1 MEAVKDYILKQVAAK
16 SLSREDAVKL
26 LQELKPKVDKSD
38 GGVAVIGLACNFPGG
53 NGAKRFWSNMVNG
66 VDCIGDLPEERKKD
80 NLELLS
86 NPIYRKLFLNTD
98 FSEEDINQGN
108 IDFAKGGY
116 LDEIDKF
123 DADFFGIPPAEARFI
138 DPIQRVFLEKA
149 WEAIEDA
156 GYGGNKI
163 CGTNTSVFVGR
174 DNTGGSIYK
183 IFTQQ
188 DQMHLTGSWTGIL
201 ASRLSYLFNLKGAA
215 AVIDTACSSGA
226 VAIHEACRA
235 IRNRE
240 CDFAVAGG
248 IQVNT
253 QLTVKGQQTA
263 MEMVES
269 ADSKVRTFD
278 RDADGTVW
286 GEGVG
291 VLLLKPLSKAIDD
304 RDHIYAVI
312 KGSAINNDGASNGIT
327 APNAQAQE
335 EVIVQAWRNAQ
346 VNPETIS
353 YIEAHGTGTVLGDP
367 IEIKGLSNAFGRFTN
382 RKQFCG
388 IGSVKTNIGHLVGAS
403 GVASVI
409 KVIMSLKNG
418 VIPGNINF
426 SEPNPYISFEDTPF
440 YVNDRRQ
447 IWENEAFPKR
457 AGVSSFGFSG
467 TNCHIVLEE
476 APRINQ
482 PDKGEGTEINI
493 FTISAKSENALKTYV
508 HKYAE
513 YLESESSGD
522 IKDMCYTSQVGR
534 GHYEW
539 RIAILIR
546 NIEDLKGKIL
556 CINKNGFEVA
566 KVPWLYFGRHHVIA
580 GGKTKRA
587 VHDISEEQK
596 NALSIKADS
605 LIHAMLQK
613 EVKDKNTAMDLCSL
627 YVNGAEVDWDSLY
640 SGQLCKKVSLPGYP
654 LERVR
659 FWAPHR
665 YMSLEGMKQKD
676 SALQGQQKDEESESS
691 LEVSIKGR
699 TTGEKYSDT
708 EKLLAAIFA
717 GALEIQEIDI
727 EEDFFEMGGN
737 SLIFIKI
744 QTLAEKNNIKIDQS
758 DINTYSTVKELSL
771 YVDNK
776 IKTNGEGKNVNR
788 V

>member
-66 VDCIGDLPEERKKD
+66 VDCVGDLPEERKKD

-98 FSEEDINQGN
+98 FSEKDINQGD

-138 DPIQRVFLEKA
+138 DPIQRVFLETA

-163 CGTNTSVFVGR
+163 YGTNTSVFVGR

-278 RDADGTVW
+278 RKADGTVW

-327 APNAQAQE
+327 APNAHAQE

-440 YVNDRRQ
+440 YVNDRCQ

-493 FTISAKSENALKTYV
+493 FTISAKSENALKNYV

-513 YLESESSGD
+513 YMESESSWD
-522 IKDMCYTSQVGR
+522 IKDMCYTSQIGR

-539 RIAILIR
+539 RIALLIR
-546 NIEDLKGKIL
+546 DIEDLKGKIS
-556 CINKNGFEVA
+556 CIAKNGFERA

-605 LIHAMLQK
+605 LILAMLQK
-613 EVKDKNTAMDLCSL
+613 EVKDKNTAMDLCSI

-676 SALQGQQKDEESESS
+676 SAMQGQQEEEESESS
-691 LEVSIKGR
+691 LELSIKGR

-717 GALEIQEIDI
+717 GALEVHEIDI

-776 IKTNGEGKNVNR
+776 IKSNEEGKNVNR

>member
-98 FSEEDINQGN
+98 FSENDINQGD

-138 DPIQRVFLEKA
+138 DPIQRVFLETA

-163 CGTNTSVFVGR
+163 YGTNTSVFVGR

-278 RDADGTVW
+278 RKADGTVW

-403 GVASVI
+403 GLASVI

-482 PDKGEGTEINI
+482 PDKGEGTEVNI
-493 FTISAKSENALKTYV
+493 FTISAKSDNALINYV

-513 YLESESSGD
+513 YMESESSWD

-539 RIAILIR
+539 RIALLIR
-546 NIEDLKGKIL
+546 DMEDLKGKIS
-556 CINKNGFEVA
+556 CIDKNGFERA

-596 NALSIKADS
+596 NSLSIKADS
-605 LIHAMLQK
+605 LILAMLQK
-613 EVKDKNTAMDLCSL
+613 EVKDKNTAMDLCSI

-676 SALQGQQKDEESESS
+676 SAMQGQQEEEESESS

-776 IKTNGEGKNVNR
+776 IKSNEEGKNVNR

>member
-1 MEAVKDYILKQVAAK
+1 MDSVKDYILKQVAAK

-98 FSEEDINQGN
+98 LSENDINQGS

-123 DADFFGIPPAEARFI
+123 DANFFGIPPAEARFI
-138 DPIQRVFLEKA
+138 DPIQRVFLETA

-163 CGTNTSVFVGR
+163 YGTNTSVFVGR

-183 IFTQQ
+183 IFTEQ

-278 RDADGTVW
+278 RKADGTVW

-426 SEPNPYISFEDTPF
+426 SQPNPYISFEDTPF

-482 PDKGEGTEINI
+482 PDKGEGTEVNI
-493 FTISAKSENALKTYV
+493 FTISAKSENALKNYV

-513 YLESESSGD
+513 YMESESSWD

-539 RIAILIR
+539 RIALLIR
-546 NIEDLKGKIL
+546 DMEDLKGKIS
-556 CINKNGFEVA
+556 CIDKNGFERA

-596 NALSIKADS
+596 NDLSIKADS
-605 LIHAMLQK
+605 LILTMLQK
-613 EVKDKNTAMDLCSL
+613 EVKDKNTAMDLCSI

-676 SALQGQQKDEESESS
+676 SAMQGQQEEEESESG

-776 IKTNGEGKNVNR
+776 MKTNEEGKNVNR

>member
-53 NGAKRFWSNMVNG
+53 NGAERFWSNMVNG

-98 FSEEDINQGN
+98 LSEEDINQGN

-138 DPIQRVFLEKA
+138 DPIQRVFLETA

-163 CGTNTSVFVGR
+163 YGTNTSVFVGR

-278 RDADGTVW
+278 RNADGTVW

-426 SEPNPYISFEDTPF
+426 YEPNPYISFEDTPF

-493 FTISAKSENALKTYV
+493 FTISAKSENALKNYV

-513 YLESESSGD
+513 YMESESSWD

-539 RIAILIR
+539 RIALLIR
-546 NIEDLKGKIL
+546 DMEDLKGKIS
-556 CINKNGFEVA
+556 CINKNGFEVS

-596 NALSIKADS
+596 NALSIKSDS
-605 LIHAMLQK
+605 LILAMLQK

-676 SALQGQQKDEESESS
+676 SALQGQQEEEESERG

>member
-1 MEAVKDYILKQVAAK
+1 MESVKDYILKQVAAK
-16 SLSREDAVKL
+16 SLSREEAVKL
-26 LQELKPKVDKSD
+26 LQELKQKADKSD
-38 GGVAVIGLACNFPGG
+38 EGVAVIGLACNFPGG
-53 NGAKRFWSNMVNG
+53 SSTERFWQNIVNGA
-66 VDCIGDLPEERKKD
+66 DCISDLPEGRKKD

-86 NPIYRKLFLNTD
+86 NPIYRKLFLNAD
-98 FSEEDINQGN
+98 FSDKEINQGD
-108 IDFAKGGY
+108 IDFVKAGY

-138 DPIQRVFLEKA
+138 DPIQRVFLETA
-149 WEAIEDA
+149 WGAIEDA
-156 GYGGNKI
+156 GYGGKRI
-163 CGTNTSVFVGR
+163 YGTNTSVFVGR
-174 DNTGGSIYK
+174 DNTGGSVYK

-215 AVIDTACSSGA
+215 SVIDTACSSGA
-226 VAIHEACRA
+226 VAIHEACKA

-253 QLTVKGQQTA
+253 QLAVKGQQTA

-278 RDADGTVW
+278 RKADGTVW

-291 VLLLKPLSKAIDD
+291 VLLLKSLSKAIDD

-312 KGSAINNDGASNGIT
+312 KGSAVNNDGASNGIT

-335 EVIVQAWRNAQ
+335 EVIVQAWRNAK

-353 YIEAHGTGTVLGDP
+353 YIEAHGTGTVLGDT

-403 GVASVI
+403 GLASVI
-409 KVIMSLKNG
+409 KVVLSLKNG

-426 SEPNPYISFEDTPF
+426 SEPNQYINFEDTPF
-440 YVNDRRQ
+440 YVNDRLQ
-447 IWENEAFPKR
+447 KWENGAFPKR

-476 APRINQ
+476 APRINE
-482 PDKGEGTEINI
+482 PDKGESAEINI
-493 FTISAKSENALKTYV
+493 FTISAKSENALKNYV
-508 HKYAE
+508 RRYAE
-513 YLESESSGD
+513 YMEREISCNLR
-522 IKDMCYTSQVGR
+522 DMCYTSQVGR

-539 RIAILIR
+539 RIALLIR
-546 NIEDLKGKIL
+546 DIEDLKGKIS
-556 CINKNGFEVA
+556 CIYRNGFQGA

-580 GGKTKRA
+580 GGKTKRD
-587 VHDISEEQK
+587 VHDINEEQK
-596 NALSIKADS
+596 NTLSIKADR
-605 LIHAMLQK
+605 LIHAMLQG
-613 EVKDKNTAMDLCSL
+613 VKNKNTAMDLCNL
-627 YVNGAEVDWDSLY
+627 YVSGAEVDWDVLY
-640 SGQLCKKVSLPGYP
+640 SDQLCKKVSLPGYP

-665 YMSLEGMKQKD
+665 YMSLEGLEQKD
-676 SALQGQQKDEESESS
+676 SPLQGQREDHEGERN
-691 LEVSIKGR
+691 LEVCIKGR
-699 TTGEKYSDT
+699 PSGEKYSDT
-708 EKLLAAIFA
+708 EKILAAIFA

-744 QTLAEKNNIKIDQS
+744 QALAEKNNIKIDQS
-758 DINTYSTVKELSL
+758 DINTYSSVKELSL

-776 IKTNGEGKNVNR
+776 TKTDGEGKNVNR

>member
-53 NGAKRFWSNMVNG
+53 NGAKRFWNNMVNG
-66 VDCIGDLPEERKKD
+66 VDCIGNLPEKRKKD

-138 DPIQRVFLEKA
+138 DPIQRVFLETA

-163 CGTNTSVFVGR
+163 YGTNTSVFVGR

-215 AVIDTACSSGA
+215 VVIDTACSSGA

-278 RDADGTVW
+278 RNADGTVW

-467 TNCHIVLEE
+467 TNCHIVVEE
-476 APRINQ
+476 APRTNQ

-539 RIAILIR
+539 RIALLIR
-546 NIEDLKGKIL
+546 DMEDLNGKIS

-676 SALQGQQKDEESESS
+676 SALQGQQKEEESESS

-776 IKTNGEGKNVNR
+776 MKTNGEGKNVNR

>member
-1 MEAVKDYILKQVAAK
+1 METVKDYILKQVAAK
-16 SLSREDAVKL
+16 SLSREEAVKL
-26 LQELKPKVDKSD
+26 LQELKPKTDKSD
-38 GGVAVIGLACNFPGG
+38 GGVAIIGLACNFPGG
-53 NGAKRFWSNMVNG
+53 NSAKRFWDNMVNG
-66 VDCIGDLPEERKKD
+66 TDCISDLPEGRKKD

-86 NPIYRKLFLNTD
+86 NPIYRKLFLNAD
-98 FSEEDINQGN
+98 LSEKDINQGD
-108 IDFAKGGY
+108 IGFVKAGY

-138 DPIQRVFLEKA
+138 DPIQRVFLETA
-149 WEAIEDA
+149 WKAIEDA
-156 GYGGNKI
+156 GYGGKKI
-163 CGTNTSVFVGR
+163 YGTNTSVFVGR
-174 DNTGGSIYK
+174 DNTGGSVYK

-215 AVIDTACSSGA
+215 EVIDTACSSGA
-226 VAIHEACRA
+226 VAIHEACKA

-248 IQVNT
+248 IQINT
-253 QLTVKGQQTA
+253 QLAVKGQQTT

-278 RDADGTVW
+278 RKADGTVW

-291 VLLLKPLSKAIDD
+291 VLLLKSLSKAIDD

-312 KGSAINNDGASNGIT
+312 KGSAVNNDGASNGIT

-335 EVIVQAWRNAQ
+335 EVIVQAWRNAK

-382 RKQFCG
+382 KKQFCG

-403 GVASVI
+403 GLASVI
-409 KVIMSLKNG
+409 KVVLSLKNG
-418 VIPGNINF
+418 VLPGSINF
-426 SEPNPYISFEDTPF
+426 SEPNTYINFEDTPF
-440 YVNDRRQ
+440 YVNDRLQ
-447 IWENEAFPKR
+447 KWEKEAFPKR

-476 APRINQ
+476 APCINES
-482 PDKGEGTEINI
+482 DKGESTEINI
-493 FTISAKSENALKTYV
+493 FTISAKSENALKNYV
-508 HKYAE
+508 HRYAE
-513 YLESESSGD
+513 YMEREISCNLR
-522 IKDMCYTSQVGR
+522 DMCYTSQVGR

-539 RIAILIR
+539 RIALLIR
-546 NIEDLKGKIL
+546 DIEDLKGKIS
-556 CINKNGFEVA
+556 CIYKNGFEGA

-580 GGKTKRA
+580 GGKTKRD
-587 VHDISEEQK
+587 VHDINEEQK
-596 NALSIKADS
+596 NTLSIKADR

-613 EVKDKNTAMDLCSL
+613 EVKDKNTTMDLCSL
-627 YVNGAEVDWDSLY
+627 YVSGAEVDWDRLY

-665 YMSLEGMKQKD
+665 YMSLEGLEQKD
-676 SALQGQQKDEESESS
+676 FALQGQREEHEGKSG
-691 LEVSIKGR
+691 LEVCIKGR
-699 TTGEKYSDT
+699 TSGEKYSDT

-744 QTLAEKNNIKIDQS
+744 QALAEKNNIKIDQS

-776 IKTNGEGKNVNR
+776 MKTNEEDKNVNR